1 MHITHFISG
10 DDYFEDGTVVDR
22 FSQKEYLIHT
32 QMKSIFP
39 IQSRDFSL
47 INSIE
52 SINNVIYICSSS
64 VTDNLIPPKGKI
76 IRAKILVS
84 GWAIEPIKSATSNK
98 LLGVKVTF
106 IHHMDMQGSTPLPPA
121 TVRQLTQ
128 EIPKC
133 LYRVQSY
140 LRQSGCPPY
149 LRRITGKVVFEDF
162 ETQHKT
168 YTLEYIVKYNSNNRA
183 NWYTDLRI
191 HPSMFPFGYA
201 IDCSETGLK
210 IEELKSGIR
219 IFAQDK
225 ELDGKTVQIQIR
237 EKSLTTTDDL
247 LWNEVVRASSKIENN
262 EPMKREQADSKEMV
276 EVGKTDQDLPKNTP
290 KKMHG
295 YVRNDD
301 ETEIKV
307 S

>member
-1 MHITHFISG
+1 
-10 DDYFEDGTVVDR
+10 
-22 FSQKEYLIHT
+22 
-32 QMKSIFP
+32 MKSTFP

-76 IRAKILVS
+76 IRGKILVS
-84 GWAIEPIKSATSNK
+84 GWAIEPIKSSTSNK

-106 IHHMDMQGSTPLPPA
+106 IHHMDMQGTTPLPPA

-149 LRRITGKVVFEDF
+149 IRRITGKVVFEDF

-191 HPSMFPFGYA
+191 HQSMFPFGYA

-237 EKSLTTTDDL
+237 EKSLTTADDL
-247 LWNEVVRASSKIENN
+247 LWNDQKVVRASSKIENN
-262 EPMKREQADSKEMV
+262 EPMKSEKTDAKEMV
-276 EVGKTDQDLPKNTP
+276 EVQHDKTDQVSP
-290 KKMHG
+290 KKVHG

-307 S
+307 SCKKKMR